1 MLYINDVAGVEG
13 VARGRVMRIDDT
25 DFAILKCVRDLDRPL
40 WKNKIHECIKG
51 RFEELPLGS
60 TVSVQT
66 VGRRVDD
73 LTDNHYLESCII
85 SPDEIKRDLIIA
97 FKLTDKGRESVEEK
111 TEEYLQR
118 VVQAEMFPVNEEI
131 SAGKP
136 AVIELMKD
144 RFDLEDDTVELL
156 SEEYSRAELVTLVT
170 LYYVKRE
177 ISDVFT
183 EDTVE
188 KFVDLA
194 DSNEKLSEA
203 LNRYMLKD
211 DTETS

>member
-1 MLYINDVAGVEG
+1 
-13 VARGRVMRIDDT
+13 MRIDDT
-25 DFAILKCVRDLDRPL
+25 DFAILKCIRDMDRPL
-40 WKNKIHECIKG
+40 WKNKIHECIKD

-66 VGRRVDD
+66 VGRRVDT
-73 LTDNHYLESCII
+73 LTDNAYLESCII

-97 FKLTDKGRESVEEK
+97 FKLTDQGTDAVDQK

-118 VVQAEMFPVNEEI
+118 IVQTEMFPVDDEL
-131 SAGKP
+131 SAGKE
-136 AVIELMKD
+136 AILELMTD
-144 RFDLEDDTVELL
+144 RFELDAETVDTL
-156 SEEYSRAELVTLVT
+156 SEEYSRKELVTLIT

-177 ISDVFT
+177 ISGVFK

-194 DSNEKLSEA
+194 DSNEKLSKA
-203 LNRYMLKD
+203 LHQYMLEED
-211 DTETS
+211 ASQ

>member
-1 MLYINDVAGVEG
+1 
-13 VARGRVMRIDDT
+13 MRIDDT
-25 DFAILKCVRDLDRPL
+25 DFAILKCIRDLDRPL
-40 WKNKIHECIKG
+40 WKNKIHECIKN

-73 LTDNHYLESCII
+73 LTDNGYLESCII

-97 FKLTDKGRESVEEK
+97 FKLTDQGRDAVEEK

-118 VVQAEMFPVNEEI
+118 VVQAEMFPVNEDI
-131 SAGKP
+131 SAEKP
-136 AVIELMKD
+136 AVIELIKD
-144 RFDLEDDTVELL
+144 RFELDGDTVEML
-156 SEEYSRAELVTLVT
+156 SDEYTRPELVTLIT

-183 EDTVE
+183 EDTVD

-194 DSNEKLSEA
+194 DSNEKLSNA
-203 LNRYMLKD
+203 LHQYMLEND
-211 DTETS
+211 QNQS